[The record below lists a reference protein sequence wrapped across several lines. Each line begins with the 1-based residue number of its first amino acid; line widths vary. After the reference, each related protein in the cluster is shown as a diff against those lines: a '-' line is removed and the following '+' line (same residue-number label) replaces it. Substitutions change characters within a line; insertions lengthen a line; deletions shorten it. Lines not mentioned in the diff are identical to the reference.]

1 MSLLYSKCCAY
12 LIFFPSRRVL
22 SFPGFV
28 LSIESK
34 KIQFG
39 SVWMKNKMSALPVHL
54 GHHWVNEWSFN
65 EGVPSSLMRVVD
77 VLHLSRK
84 DLSFQVLF
92 CWMINKQMQF
102 VLVGSKNRVSAFQC
116 SFRSSLTSEVT
127 TRVRSRRYCASLT
140 LSIQVERISL
150 SRLFF
155 SVGFFGAWR
164 GSLPV
169 QSPVTWVL
177 PCSMYWTQCDCSI
190 FITQWV
196 NHWALAWVCV
206 L

>member
-1 MSLLYSKCCAY
+1 
-12 LIFFPSRRVL
+12 
-22 SFPGFV
+22 
-28 LSIESK
+28 
-34 KIQFG
+34 
-39 SVWMKNKMSALPVHL
+39 MKYRMSALLAHL

-102 VLVGSKNRVSAFQC
+102 VLVGSKNRVSAFPC

-155 SVGFFGAWR
+155 SVGSSGRGGALYPYSHQWHEFCLAQCT
-164 GSLPV
+164 GLN
-169 QSPVTWVL
+169 VTVAYL
-177 PCSMYWTQCDCSI
+177 LHSG
-190 FITQWV
+190 
-196 NHWALAWVCV
+196 
-206 L
+206 